1 MGIWQEVS
9 ALVSL
14 QARDVAKT
22 QRKASVT
29 SRPMTCGRWHW
40 LRRLLQFLIADL
52 LPNLAPV
59 EPPATQMRQKRTDG
73 SGADLF
79 GNLPSES
86 FPEWA
91 SIPELL
97 TAIEAEI
104 GRSGRQQIEKML
116 DGRKLPEFVNVQD
129 LLFAIQEELDS
140 PYFSSYLRG

>member
-1 MGIWQEVS
+1 M
-9 ALVSL
+9 AL
-14 QARDVAKT
+14 
-22 QRKASVT
+22 
-29 SRPMTCGRWHW
+29 
-40 LRRLLQFLIADL
+40 
-52 LPNLAPV
+52 
-59 EPPATQMRQKRTDG
+59 EG
-73 SGADLF
+73 SETDLF

>member
-1 MGIWQEVS
+1 M
-9 ALVSL
+9 AL
-14 QARDVAKT
+14 
-22 QRKASVT
+22 
-29 SRPMTCGRWHW
+29 
-40 LRRLLQFLIADL
+40 
-52 LPNLAPV
+52 
-59 EPPATQMRQKRTDG
+59 DG
-73 SGADLF
+73 SEADLF